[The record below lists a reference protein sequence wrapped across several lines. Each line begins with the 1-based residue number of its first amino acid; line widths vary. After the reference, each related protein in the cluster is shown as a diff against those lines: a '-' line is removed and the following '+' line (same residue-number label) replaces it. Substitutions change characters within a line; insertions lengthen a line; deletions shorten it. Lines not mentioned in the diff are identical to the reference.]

1 MKNPFRILFVIIAP
15 LHSRNILYLVKR
27 GKFEVALPLINLH
40 LKLFY
45 SENINSLLKREDSQH
60 RSEGKQFSKNVIKS
74 LAMMGFIK
82 LHNQEIGLLSEDMVT
97 FDPAVMQVKERQN
110 KRLKSHI
117 AGKSIALVGPSIG
130 NDNSDEIDSFDLV
143 LRIGYV
149 GPDSLPEGGGKRCD
163 IAYYQ
168 EHKVRGIK
176 ASGKYKSVKSLNL
189 VLLPLQRGK
198 NADKEFLKSVGV
210 EDEAISE
217 LGALRFQ
224 FGSANALVKVLYH
237 VLLCNPRRVKVFN
250 TDLFL
255 SKVYPKGYIGNKTR
269 LTDTGGWRYEDAG
282 MCRSF
287 ASKHNPLE
295 QLIFYKALYREGYF
309 EADAILDEI
318 INMSRES
325 YCDRLDELYGQPLR
339 EGLGLA

>member
-1 MKNPFRILFVIIAP
+1 MKNPFRILFVLIAP
-15 LHSRNILYLVKR
+15 LYSRNILSLVKR
-27 GKFEVALPLINLH
+27 GKFHIAIPLVRLH

-45 SENINSLLKREDSQH
+45 SESLESLAGRGGAENRGDGKPLSNNLLK
-60 RSEGKQFSKNVIKS
+60 S
-74 LAMMGFIK
+74 LGMMGFIK
-82 LHNQEIGLLSEDMVT
+82 LYNREAGLLSEQRVT
-97 FDPAVMQVKERQN
+97 FDTAMMRSKEARN
-110 KRLKSHI
+110 ERLRSHVE
-117 AGKSIALVGPSIG
+117 GKSVALVGPSSG
-130 NDNSDEIDSFDLV
+130 NDNSEEIDRFDLV

-149 GPDSLPEGGGKRCD
+149 GSDSLPEGGGKRCE

-168 EHKVRGIK
+168 EHKIRGIK
-176 ASGKYKSVKSLNL
+176 AAGKYEPVKSLDL
-189 VLLPLQRGK
+189 VLLPCHRGK
-198 NADKEFLKSVGV
+198 NVDREFLQSIGV
-210 EDEAISE
+210 KEDTIAELEA
-217 LGALRFQ
+217 LKFH

-295 QLIFYKALYREGYF
+295 QLIFYKELYREGYF
-309 EADAILDEI
+309 EADPILDEI

-325 YCDRLDELYGQPLR
+325 YCNRLDELHGRPLR

>member
-1 MKNPFRILFVIIAP
+1 MKNPFRILFVLIAP
-15 LHSRNILYLVKR
+15 IHSRNILYLVKR
-27 GKFEVALPLINLH
+27 GKFKIAVPLISLH

-45 SENINSLLKREDSQH
+45 SENINSLSNQRY
-60 RSEGKQFSKNVIKS
+60 SEYSGDGKQLSNNLLKS
-74 LAMMGFIK
+74 LAMMGFIN
-82 LHNQEIGLLSEDMVT
+82 LHNQEIGLVSEQMVT
-97 FDPAVMQVKERQN
+97 FDSAVMHSKGAQNERL
-110 KRLKSHI
+110 RSHI
-117 AGKSIALVGPSIG
+117 EGKSIALVGPSIG
-130 NDNSDEIDSFDLV
+130 NNNSEEIDSFDLV

-149 GPDSLPEGGGKRCD
+149 GPDSLPEGGGERCD

-176 ASGKYKSVKSLNL
+176 GSGKYEPVKSLDL
-189 VLLPLQRGK
+189 VLLPLQRGT
-198 NADKEFLKSVGV
+198 NSDKEFLKSIGV
-210 EDEAISE
+210 KEEAIAE
-217 LGALRFQ
+217 LGALKFY

-237 VLLCNPRRVKVFN
+237 VLLCEPRRVKVFN

-269 LTDTGGWRYEDAG
+269 LTDTGGWRYEDEG

-295 QLIFYKALYREGYF
+295 QLIFYKELYRQGYF
-309 EADAILDEI
+309 EADSILHEI

-325 YCDRLDELYGQPLR
+325 YCDRLDELYGRPLR